1 MTESMRRARAVL
13 LLFLAA
19 ILSTGVGAGIGS
31 HTFAWAG
38 ADELFGD
45 GQGHPPDFIGVVRD
59 VKNRKPI
66 PGARVTAV
74 IAGHG
79 AGTTTYS
86 DGEGRFRIEGF
97 SDDTNRD
104 TVQIECTKPGYKVV
118 NVIRRKLSPDP
129 AVPVEVECLNEPG

>member
-13 LLFLAA
+13 LLVFAG
-19 ILSTGVGAGIGS
+19 ILSAGVGIGIGAR
-31 HTFAWAG
+31 TFAWAG

-45 GQGHPPDFIGVVRD
+45 GQGHPPDFIGIVRD
-59 VKNRKPI
+59 IKSFKPI
-66 PGARVTAV
+66 PGARVTAA
-74 IAGHG
+74 IAGKG
-79 AGTTTYS
+79 AGVTTYS